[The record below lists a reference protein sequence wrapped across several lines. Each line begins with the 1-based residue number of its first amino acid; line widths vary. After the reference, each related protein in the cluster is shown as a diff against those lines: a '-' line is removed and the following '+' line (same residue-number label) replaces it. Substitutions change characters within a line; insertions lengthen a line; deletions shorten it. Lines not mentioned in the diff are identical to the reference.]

1 MEDAM
6 KAGNICA
13 ALVAGSLAIGVGA
26 AGAQSSGVSDGAVK
40 IGVLTDMAG
49 VFSDLGG
56 AGAVTAAQMA
66 IDDFVEKEKPPF
78 KVELVSADHQ
88 NKPDIAT
95 GIARQW
101 YDTGGVDLITDV
113 INSGVALAV
122 SSVAES
128 KDRMLIVT
136 GSGSTRLTNEQCS
149 PNTISYTWDTYSFA
163 NGQSRIVKSLGLDT
177 WYFVAV
183 DYALGKSLVA
193 EASGAIAR
201 SGGTVVGTVYHPI
214 STTDLSSF
222 LLQAQGSKAKVIGLA
237 NAGGDTINS
246 IKQAGEFGITQA
258 GQKLAGLLV
267 FSSDIKALSLQTAQ
281 GLVLTESFYWD
292 LNDGTREFS
301 KRFAAKAGGKMPTMV
316 QAGVYGA
323 VLHYLKAVE
332 ATKSKDAAA
341 VMAKMKEMPTDDPL
355 FGKGIIRADGRKI
368 HDAYLFEVKKPNES
382 KGEWDLYK
390 LISKI
395 PGDQAFRPLD
405 AGGCALV
412 KKS

>member
-6 KAGNICA
+6 RAAILHAAMIVTALTAG
-13 ALVAGSLAIGVGA
+13 GMGA
-26 AGAQSSGVSDGAVK
+26 AAQADGISDGTVR

-128 KDRMLIVT
+128 KNRMLIVT

-149 PNTISYTWDTYSFA
+149 PNTISYTWDTYSYA
-163 NGQSRIVKSLGLDT
+163 NGQSRIVKSMGLDT

-193 EASGAIAR
+193 EASAAVAR
-201 SGGTVVGTVYHPI
+201 SGGTVAGTVYHPI

-222 LLQAQGSKAKVIGLA
+222 LLQAQSSKAKVIGFA
-237 NAGGDTINS
+237 NAGADLLNS
-246 IKQAGEFGITQA
+246 IKAAKDFNITP
-258 GQKLAGLLV
+258 GQTIVPLV
-267 FSSDIKALSLQTAQ
+267 GTITEVNALGAAATQ
-281 GLVLTESFYWD
+281 GMILVEPFYWD
-292 LNDGTREFS
+292 LDDLSRQWS
-301 KRFAAKAGGKMPTMV
+301 RRFFAKFGKMPNFV
-316 QAGVYGA
+316 QAGAYSA
-323 VLHYLKAVE
+323 VMQYLKAVQ
-332 ATKSKDAAA
+332 TVKTDDAGA
-341 VMAKMKEMPTDDPL
+341 VMKQLKSTPINDMFAHN
-355 FGKGIIRADGRKI
+355 GKVRADGRMV
-368 HDAYLFEVKKPNES
+368 HDMYLVQVKAPGEVKQK
-382 KGEWDLYK
+382 WDYYTVK
-390 LISKI
+390 EVI
-395 PGDQAFRPLD
+395 PADEAFQPLSTSR
-405 AGGCALV
+405 CRLV
-412 KKS
+412 AN